1 MLINHI
7 TYVTFNQNF
16 KMCTSNR
23 TFNMKCVML
32 KKQVLIDGELLS
44 FGNNNK
50 KKNRKQSQVANS
62 RLVVQKIDFT
72 VSDRSKR

>member
-1 MLINHI
+1 
-7 TYVTFNQNF
+7 
-16 KMCTSNR
+16 
-23 TFNMKCVML
+23 ML

-44 FGNNNK
+44 FGNNK
-50 KKNRKQSQVANS
+50 KKIRKQSQVANS